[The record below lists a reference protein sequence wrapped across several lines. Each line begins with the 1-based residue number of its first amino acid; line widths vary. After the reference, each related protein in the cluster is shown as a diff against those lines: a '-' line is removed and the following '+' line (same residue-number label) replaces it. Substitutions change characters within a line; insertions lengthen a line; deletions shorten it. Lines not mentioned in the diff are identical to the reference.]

1 MKIKYFGTSAAEG
14 VPALFCFC
22 DVCKRSVEAG
32 GRNYR
37 TRSQAL
43 IDDKILI
50 DLSADTLLHV
60 LYHGLNL
67 KEVNSCIITHG
78 HADHLYPPD
87 IQMRRK
93 GFAYFKDNG
102 EPEPMTFYASKKS
115 GAGIEKIIKL
125 HDLEEGAN
133 VRLQNV
139 KPFEP
144 FDVEGYRVTPYKADH
159 AKELDPLFYSISDGK
174 KTLLYAHDTGY
185 FPDETWAYLEK
196 TKPCFDF
203 VSLDCTGCVINYRR
217 GHMGMDTCGE
227 VKERLIEMGCADDK
241 TVWCYH
247 HFSHNGL
254 VTYDEFV
261 PIASEKGFLVSYD
274 GMEYKF

>member
-1 MKIKYFGTSAAEG
+1 VKIKYFGTSAAEG
-14 VPALFCFC
+14 VPALFCYC
-22 DVCKRSVEAG
+22 DVCKRSAEAG
-32 GRNYR
+32 GRNFR

-50 DLSADTLLHV
+50 DFPADTLLHV

-67 KEVNSCIITHG
+67 KEINSCLVTHG
-78 HADHLYPPD
+78 HSDHLYPLD
-87 IQMRRK
+87 IEMREK
-93 GFAYFKDNG
+93 GFAYFKDGG

-115 GAGIEKIIKL
+115 GSDIVKVIEEQG
-125 HDLEEGAN
+125 LEGKAN
-133 VRLQNV
+133 VHFRCV

-144 FDVEGYRVTPYKADH
+144 FEVEGYKVTAYKADH
-159 AKELDPLFYSISDGK
+159 DKKLDPLFYAVSDGE
-174 KTLLYAHDTGY
+174 KTVLYAHDTGY

-196 TKPCFDF
+196 TKPRFDF
-203 VSLDCTGCVINYRR
+203 VSLDCTGCVINYKH
-217 GHMGMDTCGE
+217 GHMGVKTCSE
-227 VKERLIEMGCADDK
+227 VKERLLAMSCAGEK

-261 PIASEKGFLVSYD
+261 PVAAENGFLVSFD
-274 GMEYKF
+274 GMEYEF